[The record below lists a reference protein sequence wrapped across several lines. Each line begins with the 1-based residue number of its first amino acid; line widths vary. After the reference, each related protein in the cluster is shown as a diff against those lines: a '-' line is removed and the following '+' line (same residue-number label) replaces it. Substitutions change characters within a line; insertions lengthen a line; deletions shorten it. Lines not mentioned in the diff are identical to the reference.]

1 LPRRRE
7 RHPQKNSLSA
17 LADRTRHVLGV
28 TSNTNRLTWTRR
40 SNTIN
45 IDLQHW
51 QDVAIAFGLKAL
63 GALVV
68 WIVGR
73 WLIGLAVNLMS
84 AGLNRQKV
92 DPTLTRYLGSIVSV
106 ALNIVLVVAI
116 LGYFGVETTSFA
128 ALIAAVGIAVGM
140 AWGGLLSNF
149 AAGAFL
155 IVLRPFKVGDY
166 VLAGGVEGTVEQL
179 GLFGT
184 SVVTPDNVHTIVGNA
199 KIFGDNIKNFSTNP
213 YRRVD
218 LSAQLAH
225 SVDTADAIARLKA
238 GVARIPNV
246 LAKPGPDVEI
256 FTFNERG
263 PVLAVRPYCNTEH
276 YWQVYFDTNRVIRE
290 TFAAAGYPVP
300 EAHQVMRTTMDKA
313 MPRAA

>member
-1 LPRRRE
+1 M
-7 RHPQKNSLSA
+7 
-17 LADRTRHVLGV
+17 
-28 TSNTNRLTWTRR
+28 
-40 SNTIN
+40 N

-51 QDVAIAFGLKAL
+51 QEVALAFGLKVL

-73 WLIGLAVNLMS
+73 MLIGFAVKLTS
-84 AGLNRQKV
+84 AALNRQKV
-92 DPTLTRYLGSIVSV
+92 DPTLTRYVGSIVGV
-106 ALNIVLVVAI
+106 MLNVILVVAI

-128 ALIAAVGIAVGM
+128 ALVAGVGIAIGA

-155 IVLRPFKVGDY
+155 VVLRPYKLGDY
-166 VLAGGVEGTVEQL
+166 ISAGGVEGTVEQL

-184 SVVTPDNVHTIVGNA
+184 SIVTPDNVYTVVGNA

-218 LSAQLAH
+218 LSAQIAH
-225 SVDTADAIARLKA
+225 SVDTADAVARLKA
-238 GVARIPNV
+238 AVGRVPNV
-246 LAKPGPDVEI
+246 LAEPAPDVEI
-256 FTFNERG
+256 LNFNERG
-263 PVLAVRPYCNTEH
+263 TVLVVRPYCNTDH

-300 EAHQVMRTTMDKA
+300 EAHQVTRSAMENA
-313 MPRAA
+313 MPRAV